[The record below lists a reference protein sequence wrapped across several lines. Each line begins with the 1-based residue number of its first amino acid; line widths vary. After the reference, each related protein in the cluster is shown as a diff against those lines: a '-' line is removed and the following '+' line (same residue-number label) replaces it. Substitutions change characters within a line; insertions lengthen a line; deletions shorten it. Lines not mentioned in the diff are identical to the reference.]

1 MCSIGFPH
9 RKRVGRP
16 PISGGNLCGPLVS
29 PTEIVWD
36 AIHFLSRG
44 LSMQYTSAAPPSVV
58 SGGRASRGEPL
69 APIAFRHRQRMRNL
83 RRSERQAA
91 HPTACLQTAK
101 GTAQKGPPLEHVGA
115 CRICCVL
122 YAPHA
127 PCLFLACRGTGQS
140 PQCLCVCKALTRWFS
155 HAHRRTTGGNGYRF
169 KVNHAHNEKNRRRPR
184 NHIPRYLFG
193 CLNSAAYTR
202 KTRQRM

>member
-1 MCSIGFPH
+1 MWAIGCPN
-9 RKRVGRP
+9 RNRVGRHTLSKQG
-16 PISGGNLCGPLVS
+16 PI
-29 PTEIVWD
+29 D
-36 AIHFLSRG
+36 AIYIRSP
-44 LSMQYTSAAPPSVV
+44 PPSVV
-58 SGGRASRGEPL
+58 SGGRAFCGEPL

-101 GTAQKGPPLEHVGA
+101 GTTQKGQPLEHVGA

-127 PCLFLACRGTGQS
+127 PCLLLACWGTGQS
-140 PQCLCVCKALTRWFS
+140 PQCLFVCKALTRWFS